1 MSPTRARRHVRRMTL
16 LLTSFS
22 SFVAIALAVTVSA
35 AFALRYFDQGRIL
48 RLAVG
53 PPESS
58 DTRFAEAV
66 QRLLPHSVGSI
77 RLQVVKTESA
87 SASAAVLE
95 EGRAD
100 LAIIRNDVAV
110 PRSAGILLIVHKD
123 TALLIARPGS
133 KISKVSD
140 LQNKRVGVVPGTQA
154 NLDLFETILTRSGV
168 RPGAV
173 NRIALQGGQTRD
185 AINAD
190 LVDAMLAVA
199 PLGDTLH
206 DEITSALAKNR
217 KAGPVF
223 IDLKNAEAIAQRQ
236 PAFEK
241 VDIPSG
247 FFRGSP
253 SWPSEDVSSLS
264 VFHSL
269 VARQNLSEAIIAD
282 LTKRLFAMRTALAAE
297 APIAQF
303 MEAPKTEKGARY
315 PLHRGAAAYYG
326 DTEKTFMDRYGDWI
340 YILAM
345 VLGAGGSAVASVI
358 SSMQV
363 RARRAAMAV
372 IADLVKIEREARSAL
387 DVKAL
392 REHEQIVREAALQVL
407 GRARDN
413 RFDEAGLETVRL
425 AIDEARRTIEERR
438 RDLEAREAPSCPVR
452 VVSPGRSD
460 PT

>member
-1 MSPTRARRHVRRMTL
+1 MTL

-22 SFVAIALAVTVSA
+22 SFVAISLAVVVGA
-35 AFALRYFDQGRIL
+35 AFGVRYFDQGRIL

-58 DTRFAEAV
+58 DTRLVEAV

-77 RLQVVKTESA
+77 RLQVIKTESA
-87 SASAAVLE
+87 SASAAVLD

-110 PRSAGILLIVHKD
+110 PRNAGIMLITHKD
-123 TALLIARPGS
+123 TALLVARRGS

-140 LQNKRVGVVPGTQA
+140 LEKKRVGVVPGTQA
-154 NLDLFETILTRSGV
+154 NLDLFDTILTRSGV

-173 NRIALQGGQTRD
+173 HRIALQGSKARE
-185 AINAD
+185 AINAN

-206 DEITSALAKNR
+206 DEITSALAKDS
-217 KAGPVF
+217 KTGPAF
-223 IDLKNAEAIAQRQ
+223 IDIKNAEALAQRQ

-253 SWPSEDVSSLS
+253 SWPSEDMTSVS

-269 VARQNLSEAIIAD
+269 VARQDMSEAIIGD

-297 APIAQF
+297 ASIAQF

-358 SSMQV
+358 TSMQA

-372 IADLVKIEREARSAL
+372 IADLIKIEQEARNAL
-387 DVKAL
+387 DLKAL
-392 REHEQIVREAALQVL
+392 REHEQIVREAALRVL
-407 GRARDN
+407 GRAREN

-438 RDLEAREAPSCPVR
+438 RDLETRGTPGSPVR
-452 VVSPGRSD
+452 VAGSGPAPASS
-460 PT
+460 